1 MHSGRDGGGWGVV
14 YKDWIVEL
22 VREVLMLVLFVGGP
36 VLVVGVIIGL
46 VVSLVQS
53 LTSIQDQTLSFVPKI
68 LGMIVVA
75 LLMLPWMVGQ
85 LVEFAVEM
93 FKLF

>member
-1 MHSGRDGGGWGVV
+1 M
-14 YKDWIVEL
+14 
-22 VREVLMLVLFVGGP
+22 
-36 VLVVGVIIGL
+36 VGVIIGL
-46 VVSLVQS
+46 VVSLFQS

-75 LLMLPWMVGQ
+75 LLLLPWMVGQ
-85 LVEFAVEM
+85 LVAFAVEM

>member
-1 MHSGRDGGGWGVV
+1 MIGS
-14 YKDWIVEL
+14 DWIIEL
-22 VREVLMLVLFVGGP
+22 VRDVLLLVLKVGGP
-36 VLVVGVIIGL
+36 VLIVGVIIGL
-46 VVSLVQS
+46 IISLFQS

-75 LLMLPWMVGQ
+75 LLLLPWMVTK

-93 FKLF
+93 FRLF

>member
-1 MHSGRDGGGWGVV
+1 MVAGG
-14 YKDWIVEL
+14 DWIVDL
-22 VREVLMLVLFVGGP
+22 VRDVLLLVLHVGGP

-46 VVSLVQS
+46 IISLFQS

-68 LGMIVVA
+68 LGMILVA
-75 LLMLPWMVGQ
+75 LLLLPWMVGQ

-93 FKLF
+93 FRLF

>member
-1 MHSGRDGGGWGVV
+1 VV

>member
-1 MHSGRDGGGWGVV
+1 MGG
-14 YKDWIVEL
+14 KDWIVEL
-22 VREVLMLVLFVGGP
+22 VRDVLLLTLRVGGP
-36 VLVVGVIIGL
+36 VLIVGVIIGL
-46 VVSLVQS
+46 IVSLFQS

-75 LLMLPWMVGQ
+75 LLLLPWMVGQ
-85 LVEFAVEM
+85 LVAFAVEM

>member
-1 MHSGRDGGGWGVV
+1 MVAGG
-14 YKDWIVEL
+14 DWIVDL
-22 VREVLMLVLFVGGP
+22 VRDVLLLVLHVGGP

-46 VVSLVQS
+46 IISLFQS

-75 LLMLPWMVGQ
+75 LLLLPWMVGQ

-93 FKLF
+93 FRLF

>member
-1 MHSGRDGGGWGVV
+1 MGG
-14 YKDWIVEL
+14 KDWLIEL
-22 VREVLMLVLFVGGP
+22 VRDVLLLTLRVGGP
-36 VLVVGVIIGL
+36 ILVVGVIIGL
-46 VVSLVQS
+46 IVSLFQS

-75 LLMLPWMVGQ
+75 LLLLPWMVGQ
-85 LVEFAVEM
+85 LVACAVEM

>member
-1 MHSGRDGGGWGVV
+1 MAGG
-14 YKDWIVEL
+14 DWIVDL
-22 VREVLMLVLFVGGP
+22 VRDVLLLVLHVGGP

-46 VVSLVQS
+46 IISLFQS

-75 LLMLPWMVGQ
+75 LLLLPWMVGQ

-93 FKLF
+93 FRLF

>member
-1 MHSGRDGGGWGVV
+1 MV

>member
-1 MHSGRDGGGWGVV
+1 MGH
-14 YKDWIVEL
+14 DWIVEL
-22 VREVLMLVLFVGGP
+22 VRDVLLLVLRVGGP
-36 VLVVGVIIGL
+36 VLVVGVLIGL
-46 VVSLVQS
+46 VISLVQS

-75 LLMLPWMVGQ
+75 VLLLPWMVGQ

-93 FKLF
+93 FRVS

>member
-1 MHSGRDGGGWGVV
+1 MVAWRIGGRCVAE
-14 YKDWIVEL
+14 KDWIVEL
-22 VREVLMLVLFVGGP
+22 VRDVLILTLKLGAP
-36 VLVVGVIIGL
+36 VLIIGVIIGL
-46 VVSLVQS
+46 VISLFQS

-75 LLMLPWMVGQ
+75 MLLLPWMVAQ